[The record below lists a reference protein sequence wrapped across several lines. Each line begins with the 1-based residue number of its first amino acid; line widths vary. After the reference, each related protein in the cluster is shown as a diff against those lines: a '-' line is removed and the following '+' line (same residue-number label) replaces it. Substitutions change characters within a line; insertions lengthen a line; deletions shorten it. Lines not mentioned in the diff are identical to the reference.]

1 MFWQCLEGFD
11 ESVSSALI
19 IKQQFSRSR
28 VVKIDTFGW
37 SSCLVFAK
45 LNVSPLRAASRC
57 REG

>member
-19 IKQQFSRSR
+19 IKHQFSRSR

-45 LNVSPLRAASRC
+45 LNVSPTRGL
-57 REG
+57 EVP